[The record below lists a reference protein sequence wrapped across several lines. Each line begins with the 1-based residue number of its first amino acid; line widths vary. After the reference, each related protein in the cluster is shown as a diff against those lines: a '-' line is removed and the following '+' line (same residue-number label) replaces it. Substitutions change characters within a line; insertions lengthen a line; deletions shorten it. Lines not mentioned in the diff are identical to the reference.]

1 MVANLARARP
11 TERARGADDL
21 VASVHDVIRLTSRH
35 AQAELEAEGI
45 SMGQF
50 WALRLVSRL
59 GPASVSTVARHLS
72 VSCPTVSAK
81 VDQLEA
87 AGLVRRHRS
96 ERDHRAVEISLT
108 PKGRRIEA
116 RVWARVA
123 HVVAEAAKD
132 VAPRDVATAV
142 RVFEEMARHLAP
154 GDELL
159 GGAA

>member
-11 TERARGADDL
+11 VAKGRGADDL
-21 VASVHDVIRLTSRH
+21 VSSVHDVIRLTSRR
-35 AQAELEAEGI
+35 AQTELEAEGI

-50 WALRLVSRL
+50 WALRLVSKL
-59 GPASVSTVARHLS
+59 GPASVSTVAHHLS

-96 ERDHRAVEISLT
+96 ESDRRAVEISLT

-116 RVWARVA
+116 KVWARVA
-123 HVVAEAAKD
+123 HLVAVAARRVPPED
-132 VAPRDVATAV
+132 LATAV
-142 RVFEEMARHLAP
+142 RVFDEMARQLEPP
-154 GDELL
+154 GERP
-159 GGAA
+159 GGGT